1 MRAAMISQRS
11 YHRTRERNAPR
22 EEHREHTMV

>member
-1 MRAAMISQRS
+1 MISQRS

-22 EEHREHTMV
+22 EEHREHTIV